1 MLTQF
6 LELIFDLKP
15 QLPEGFNI
23 DLVFAGTP
31 VLRVDD
37 TNIQFAQEGAI
48 RFRRNP
54 MAVSALLP
62 LLLPQHEF
70 LYWLREKY

>member
-15 QLPEGFNI
+15 QLPKVFNI
-23 DLVFAGTP
+23 DLVFAETP

-48 RFRRNP
+48 RFQEGPYGRFSSVAAAP
-54 MAVSALLP
+54 ATT
-62 LLLPQHEF
+62 
-70 LYWLREKY
+70 

>member
-37 TNIQFAQEGAI
+37 TNIQFAQAGAI
-48 RFRRNP
+48 RFQKEPYGRFSSVAADP
-54 MAVSALLP
+54 ATT
-62 LLLPQHEF
+62 
-70 LYWLREKY
+70 

>member
-23 DLVFAGTP
+23 DLVSAGTP

-37 TNIQFAQEGAI
+37 TNIQFAQ
-48 RFRRNP
+48 
-54 MAVSALLP
+54 V
-62 LLLPQHEF
+62 
-70 LYWLREKY
+70 

>member
-1 MLTQF
+1 MLAQS

-15 QLPEGFNI
+15 QLPEVFNI

-37 TNIQFAQEGAI
+37 TNIQFA
-48 RFRRNP
+48 
-54 MAVSALLP
+54 
-62 LLLPQHEF
+62 
-70 LYWLREKY
+70 